1 MIYNKRSAKPHF
13 TLTPHDY
20 DSDEGST
27 ITLDCAAAGQPKPEI
42 AWTRD
47 DLQLQESPRF
57 KISPEGT
64 LTIINLE
71 REDTGTYKCT
81 ASNYIGIITAV
92 AQVRVNGSEIVLFP
106 KVLPTF
112 VTTPENLTTKSEVWQ
127 DCGA

>member
-1 MIYNKRSAKPHF
+1 
-13 TLTPHDY
+13 
-20 DSDEGST
+20 
-27 ITLDCAAAGQPKPEI
+27 
-42 AWTRD
+42 
-47 DLQLQESPRF
+47 
-57 KISPEGT
+57 ISPEGT

-92 AQVRVNGSEIVLFP
+92 AQVRVN
-106 KVLPTF
+106 VLPTF